1 MPIREFSRDIWDYL
15 NEIPYMPSRQDRD
28 ELVRMAEEQPRQAKR
43 IQIWNYFF
51 RLNPNDIGKP
61 QMREISMLTQRREI
75 ELAENSA
82 RTFRMLWLAVIPII
96 VGVGLTYFLASQ
108 DNQTLRFSGPFVVAL
123 GVSLLIVIGVLYW
136 RTRNRIQNIYQ
147 EMIDDLQK
155 LIRTLRS
162 KVPEPPDD
170 DQVHRWLQEDID
182 WLAKHAIKQT
192 GIDASEVKPANADNP
207 LCILGPA
214 QLQHRDLVPRPFLD
228 KDAVDLL
235 KHVRAARF
243 AFLSGDRFEDFYGV
257 YSVEFIILGKD
268 RLGNY
273 GCFFDFITGKI
284 YGEHTAEMYYKD
296 VVSLSVREEYRQV
309 NMSWLQTQTVKAPT
323 FSMSLASGNTI
334 EVSFAS
340 AEYVNLLKMQL
351 PEGMSSINPTHWVRN
366 PEIAVQKAIEA
377 LREELK
383 KHKT

>member
-28 ELVRMAEEQPRQAKR
+28 ELVRRADENPRHAKR
-43 IQIWNYFF
+43 IHIWDYFF
-51 RLNPNDIGKP
+51 RLNPNDVGKP
-61 QMREISMLTQRREI
+61 QMREIALLTQRREI

-82 RTFRMLWLAVIPII
+82 RTIRMLWLAMVPVI

-108 DNQTLRFSGPFVVAL
+108 NDQTLRFSGPFVIAL
-123 GVSLLIVIGVLYW
+123 GVSLLIVIGMLYW
-136 RTRNRIQNIYQ
+136 RTRNRIQTVYQ
-147 EMIDDLQK
+147 EMIDELQK
-155 LIRTLRS
+155 SVRALRS
-162 KVPEPPDD
+162 KVPNPPAD
-170 DQVHRWLQEDID
+170 DQVHRWLQEDLD
-182 WLAKHAIKQT
+182 WLAKQAIKQT
-192 GIDASEVKPANADNP
+192 GIDASAVKPDKADNP

-228 KDAVDLL
+228 KDAVDLS
-235 KHVRAARF
+235 KHVKAARF

-284 YGEHTAEMYYKD
+284 YGEHVSEMYYKD

-309 NMSWLQTQTVKAPT
+309 NMSWLQTPTVKAPT
-323 FSMSLASGNTI
+323 FAMSLASGNTI
-334 EVSFAS
+334 EISFAS
-340 AEYVNLLKMQL
+340 AEYVSLLKMQL
-351 PEGMSSINPTHWVRN
+351 PEGTNSIDPAQWVRN
-366 PEIAVQKAIEA
+366 PESAAQKAIEA
-377 LREELK
+377 LRAELQ
-383 KHKT
+383 KHKP